1 MIVNTKSG
9 LLVSGQ
15 VAFDPERKPAGTKE
29 KIKLS
34 VRYGYEPAENPG
46 DRRKGKLLDIDVW
59 DGVAALD
66 GMIAKGDA
74 VIVTGDEI
82 QNREYLGKTYYSMAS
97 RGLYVDSAVVFR
109 WMQQLVDMISALQEQ
124 VNYMAEQLGK
134 QGDGSPARKERSLR
148 DNPLPDAQ
156 QISMTD
162 NGTDISSHE
171 LYPGE
176 QLSDPAP
183 GGAPAADT
191 IGDAPI
197 DDTEDLPF

>member
-66 GMIAKGDA
+66 GMLAKGDA

-82 QNREYLGKTYYSMAS
+82 QNREYQGKTYYSMAS

-109 WMQQLVDMISALQEQ
+109 WMQQLYDAIGSLQEQ
-124 VNYMAEQLGK
+124 VNYMAEQQGK
-134 QGDGSPARKERSLR
+134 PADYIPPEGGNAL
-148 DNPLPDAQ
+148 A
-156 QISMTD
+156 
-162 NGTDISSHE
+162 GHE

-176 QLSDPAP
+176 QLSDHAP
-183 GGAPAADT
+183 GAQAAADP